1 MKKVGILTFQQT
13 VNYGAVLQMYALQKV
28 VSALGYDVEIINY
41 DSIQISEG
49 YKPFHYKNV
58 WEPKAFLSELLNCF
72 NRIKRNQK
80 FTTFIQKNMKMSPLV
95 SKDKLMEIGD
105 YYDYYIVGSDQVWNP
120 GITGNDS
127 TYFFDF
133 VSHNEKKLSYAA
145 SFGVSQWPQNSP
157 ILLNQVLRHFHHISV
172 REKTGMEIIHK
183 AMPTRDDIT
192 VDVDPVFL
200 LKRKEWQRLVSPAKN
215 APYIFVYTVGNP
227 QNVYQYASKLA
238 SEKKVNIINLR
249 YAKSFRRRA
258 EQIGQVIYDASPEE
272 FVSLIG
278 NAAYVVTNSF
288 HATAFSLIFNREVF
302 VEMPAG
308 LSSRIQD
315 LFSLVGLSHRTIDEK
330 IEPINWQDVNE
341 NLEIARAQSMRNLS
355 FMLND

>member
-1 MKKVGILTFQQT
+1 MHKIGILTFQQAI
-13 VNYGAVLQMYALQKV
+13 NYGAVLQMYALYTFINQ
-28 VSALGYDVEIINY
+28 LGYPVEILNY
-41 DSIQISEG
+41 DAKKISSG
-49 YKPFHYKNV
+49 YKAFHLKSMF
-58 WEPKAFLSELLNCF
+58 WPKSLAFELLNY
-72 NRIKRNQK
+72 RIKGNRNKK
-80 FTTFIQKNMKMSPLV
+80 FEQFVHKYIKMSPLV
-95 SKDKLMEIGD
+95 SRSQLKKKSDD
-105 YYDYYIVGSDQVWNP
+105 YDCYIVGSDQVWNP
-120 GITGNDS
+120 FITGSDT
-127 TYFFDF
+127 TYFLDF
-133 VSHNEKKLSYAA
+133 VQGKRKISYAA
-145 SFGVSQWPQNSP
+145 SFGISQWPKKCSISLGA
-157 ILLNQVLRHFHHISV
+157 ILENFYHISV
-172 REKTGMEIIHK
+172 REKTGKEIIHRI
-183 AMPTRDDIT
+183 MPARDDIT

-200 LKRKEWQRLVSPAKN
+200 LKRKEWQCFVAPFNQS
-215 APYIFVYTVGNP
+215 PYIFVYTVGNP

-238 SEKKVNIINLR
+238 SEKKINIINLR
-249 YAKSFRRRA
+249 YTKSFRRPA

-315 LFSLVGLSHRTIDEK
+315 LFYLVGLSHRTIDEK

-341 NLEIARAQSMRNLS
+341 NLAVAREQSMKNLS